1 MDIHGSVD
9 INGFPRIFSIDF
21 PTICRGLQQTLRSWS
36 YGLDGS
42 IEGLTSHAHRLHI
55 TLATGFWPF
64 SRINTPR
71 SLAMPK
77 MQQAVLSQLPKRRK
91 KDERLARLF
100 SRFLKNLKRPPTVKN
115 PANSNPFQIS
125 FFFPRFLST
134 FFFSPTESSRA
145 SVPSLG

>member
-1 MDIHGSVD
+1 MNLLASAKVHNTANVAKEHYKTRSKPLLPS
-9 INGFPRIFSIDF
+9 FLLPSIFSNSANEHYLYAI
-21 PTICRGLQQTLRSWS
+21 
-36 YGLDGS
+36 
-42 IEGLTSHAHRLHI
+42 LTFS
-55 TLATGFWPF
+55 F
-64 SRINTPR
+64 SRVLILIWLMYLCR
-71 SLAMPK
+71 YSLAMPK

-134 FFFSPTESSRA
+134 FFFSPTESRRA